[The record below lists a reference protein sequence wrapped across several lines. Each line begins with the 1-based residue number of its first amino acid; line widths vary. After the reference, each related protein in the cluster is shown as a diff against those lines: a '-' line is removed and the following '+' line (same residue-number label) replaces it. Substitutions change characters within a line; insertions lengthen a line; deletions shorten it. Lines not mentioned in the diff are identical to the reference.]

1 MDFSVTILG
10 SGAAVPT
17 SRRNPSSQYIQCRN
31 RHFLID
37 CGEGTQMQMR
47 KFGVSFNRITHV
59 FISHLHGDHFF
70 GLVGLLSTMH
80 LMGRVKAIHIYG
92 PVGLK
97 EIIQMQLEVAKGKL
111 AYDLI
116 FREIEP
122 EETSVLFEDD
132 KVSVACFPLVHKIPT
147 SGFRIEEKER
157 ERTLLAEKARA
168 DGVKLEY
175 FHRLKKGEDI
185 EEDGTT
191 ISHLDY
197 TKAAEPPKSYAYCS
211 DTALSDK
218 TVAAVA
224 GVNFLYHEATFI
236 EALRDRAKA
245 TKHSTARDAAEVAK
259 RAKVGKLLM
268 GHLSAR
274 YDSGKQHLEESKE
287 VFLNS
292 ECVEDGQV
300 IEVI

>member
-1 MDFSVTILG
+1 
-10 SGAAVPT
+10 
-17 SRRNPSSQYIQCRN
+17 
-31 RHFLID
+31 
-37 CGEGTQMQMR
+37 MR

-157 ERTLLAEKARA
+157 ERTLLAEKARV